1 MLTFISYWRAA
12 AIILNDLGS
21 SAFYAGGIAEQAVGK
36 SAPWFIIAVMLFSF
50 AVRAVYVESCSMFVR
65 GGVYRI
71 VKEAIGGGLAKA
83 AVSALMFDYVLTG
96 PISGVSAG
104 QYLGGLLNELLAY
117 SDSIGLVPAAVH
129 HAFHGTPHI
138 NENWISVLLAAAVTI
153 YFWWQNTKGIEES
166 SEKALRIMQ
175 ITTVMVVILLGWAGI
190 TLLVRPDWR
199 LPPFPTPNNL
209 NFAPEALGFFKNHDF
224 WKMFPLL
231 GIMMAFGHSVLAM
244 SGEESLA
251 QVYREIAH
259 PKLKNLKRTALI
271 IAIYSFIFTGIVSLL
286 AVIIIPDAVRVPVY
300 KDNLIAGLAMYLVGP
315 QILRILFRVFVVFVG
330 FLILSGAINTSIVG
344 SNGVLNR
351 VSEDG
356 VLTDWFR
363 KPHRRYGTSYRI
375 INLVVVLQLA
385 IIFVSHGDVYL
396 LGEAYAFGVMWS
408 FVFNST
414 SMLVLRFKYK
424 GERGWKVP
432 PNIRFGKTEIPVGLA
447 SVCFVLSATAVV
459 NLFTKSIATVSGLI
473 FSGVFFAV
481 FTISEHV
488 NRKKHAA
495 VERHMQEQ
503 FQLLHRDNVASETV
517 GVRPQNV
524 LVAVRDYNAMFHLLW
539 SLQHTE
545 TAEQD
550 VVVMSARVTR
560 LAAAEFDLH
569 MEQVFS
575 DYEQT
580 LFTRAVAIAEK
591 AGKKISLLVVPAR
604 DPWSA
609 IVLTANALQSSAV
622 VVGLSSRMTSQ
633 EQAFELGRAWEAAPE
648 PKRQFVLQVVRPD
661 LTVDTFR
668 IGPHAP
674 TMKSEDVH
682 LVHRLWLNITKE
694 MGMDK
699 VHHSDVVTLALTRFA
714 RDYAGRDRAD
724 ILRELRRA
732 PGRLTTPGI
741 EEPPP
746 LAAEPPAPDGSE
758 ERKGTHP
765 PSTDR
770 PF

>member
-1 MLTFISYWRAA
+1 
-12 AIILNDLGS
+12 
-21 SAFYAGGIAEQAVGK
+21 
-36 SAPWFIIAVMLFSF
+36 
-50 AVRAVYVESCSMFVR
+50 
-65 GGVYRI
+65 
-71 VKEAIGGGLAKA
+71 
-83 AVSALMFDYVLTG
+83 
-96 PISGVSAG
+96 
-104 QYLGGLLNELLAY
+104 
-117 SDSIGLVPAAVH
+117 
-129 HAFHGTPHI
+129 
-138 NENWISVLLAAAVTI
+138 
-153 YFWWQNTKGIEES
+153 
-166 SEKALRIMQ
+166 
-175 ITTVMVVILLGWAGI
+175 
-190 TLLVRPDWR
+190 
-199 LPPFPTPNNL
+199 
-209 NFAPEALGFFKNHDF
+209 
-224 WKMFPLL
+224 
-231 GIMMAFGHSVLAM
+231 
-244 SGEESLA
+244 
-251 QVYREIAH
+251 VYREIAH

-271 IAIYSFIFTGIVSLL
+271 IAIYSFVFTGIVSLL
-286 AVIIIPDAVRVPVY
+286 AVIIIPDTVRVPVY

-315 QILRILFRVFVVFVG
+315 QFLRILFRVFVVFVG

-375 INLVVVLQLA
+375 INMVVLLQLV
-385 IIFVSHGDVYL
+385 IIMISHGDVYL

-447 SVCFVLSATAVV
+447 SVCFVLSATAVI
-459 NLFTKSIATVSGLI
+459 NLFTKSVATVSGLI
-473 FSGVFFAV
+473 FSGIFFAV

-495 VERHMQEQ
+495 VERQMQEQ
-503 FQLLHRDNVASETV
+503 FQLLHRDNVAGDTV

-524 LVAVRDYNAMFHLLW
+524 LVAVRDYNAMYHLLW
-539 SLQHTE
+539 SLQHTD
-545 TAEQD
+545 TADQD

-560 LAAAEFDLH
+560 LAAGEFDLH

-609 IVLTANALQSSAV
+609 IVQTANALLSTAV
-622 VVGLSSRMTSQ
+622 VVGLSSRMSSQ
-633 EQAFELGRAWEAAPE
+633 EQAFQLGRAWEAAPE

-661 LTVDTFR
+661 LSVDTFR

-694 MGMDK
+694 TGMDK

-724 ILRELRRA
+724 IVRELRRG
-732 PGRLTTPGI
+732 PSKLTTPSV
-741 EEPPP
+741 EEPPT
-746 LAAEPPAPDGSE
+746 LAAEPPAPDTGDG
-758 ERKGTHP
+758 RKPQP
-765 PSTDR
+765 PSSSNR

>member
-1 MLTFISYWRAA
+1 
-12 AIILNDLGS
+12 
-21 SAFYAGGIAEQAVGK
+21 
-36 SAPWFIIAVMLFSF
+36 
-50 AVRAVYVESCSMFVR
+50 
-65 GGVYRI
+65 
-71 VKEAIGGGLAKA
+71 
-83 AVSALMFDYVLTG
+83 
-96 PISGVSAG
+96 
-104 QYLGGLLNELLAY
+104 
-117 SDSIGLVPAAVH
+117 
-129 HAFHGTPHI
+129 
-138 NENWISVLLAAAVTI
+138 
-153 YFWWQNTKGIEES
+153 
-166 SEKALRIMQ
+166 
-175 ITTVMVVILLGWAGI
+175 
-190 TLLVRPDWR
+190 
-199 LPPFPTPNNL
+199 L

-724 ILRELRRA
+724 IIRELRRA
-732 PGRLTTPGI
+732 PGRLSTPSI
-741 EEPPP
+741 EEPPT
-746 LAAEPPAPDGSE
+746 LGAEPPAPEGPDD
-758 ERKGTHP
+758 RKEAHP